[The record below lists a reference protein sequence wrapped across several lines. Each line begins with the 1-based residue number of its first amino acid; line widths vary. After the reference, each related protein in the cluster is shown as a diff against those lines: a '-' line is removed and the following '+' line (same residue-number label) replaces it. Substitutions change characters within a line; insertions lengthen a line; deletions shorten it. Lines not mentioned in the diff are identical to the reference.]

1 MAGDDLTASESA
13 ILVVLMAEAREVL
26 STELRDRY
34 GLVVRKPQR
43 DKLTRL
49 HYVASRKSGPTYAL
63 QLDDKGWVRMQS
75 DLDFTLRGASALGA
89 ALTALQVHLRDRVLG
104 RSGCAT
110 LAELFA
116 LTDVRAPA
124 ASPAAEPSGSLTARV
139 VSAYRALADE
149 PGAWVSLRRL
159 RPFLADVPRD
169 DVDEALRRL
178 SRSEGVTIAPE
189 SNQKTLTEAD
199 VAAALR
205 LGGQENHLLAIG
217 V

>member
-26 STELRDRY
+26 NTELRDRY
-34 GLVVRKPQR
+34 GLDVRKPQR

-49 HYVASRKSGPTYAL
+49 HYVASRKSGSTYAL

-89 ALTALQVHLRDRVLG
+89 ALTAMQAHLRDRVLA

-116 LTDVRAPA
+116 LTDVRGPVPAPA
-124 ASPAAEPSGSLTARV
+124 PEASGALEARV
-139 VSAYRALADE
+139 VAAYRALADE

-159 RPFLADVPRD
+159 RPFFADLPRD
-169 DVDEALRRL
+169 DLDAALRQL

-199 VAAALR
+199 TAAALR

>member
-1 MAGDDLTASESA
+1 MADDDLTASESA

-75 DLDFTLRGASALGA
+75 ELDFALRGASALGA
-89 ALTALQVHLRDRVLG
+89 ALTALQVSLRDRVLA

-124 ASPAAEPSGSLTARV
+124 AEPSGSMEARV
-139 VSAYRALADE
+139 VAAYRALADE

-159 RPFLADVPRD
+159 RPFFADVPRGD
-169 DVDEALRRL
+169 LDEALRRL

-189 SNQKTLTEAD
+189 SNQKTLTGAD
-199 VAAALR
+199 IEAALR
-205 LGGQENHLLAIG
+205 LGGQDNHLLAIG
-217 V
+217 G